1 MSEAVAEQP
10 VGLAPGSGFLSVRIG
25 WRNLWRNRRRT
36 WLTSG
41 GIAFAVLLVV
51 FTMAMQF
58 GQYEIMEENA
68 TSLITG
74 QIQIQSLPYVDS
86 GRFEDT
92 LDNASELASVI
103 AATPGVAAVAPR
115 VEAFALASA
124 DERSFGAQVL
134 GIDIAAE
141 ANTTRF
147 TKMLESGRM
156 IAGPGDAVLGKIL
169 ARNLGVGV
177 GAEVVVLGSGKEGG
191 VAAMVVVVSGILETG
206 MTDLDRSFLLASLP
220 VVQDA
225 FGLTDEV
232 HTFAI
237 RTDDLDQSKQVAAAL
252 QKKMPDL
259 AAVRHWELVM
269 PEVLQ
274 GIEVDRIGGMFM
286 YWLIMILVVFSV
298 INSFIMT
305 VFERTREFGM
315 LRAIGMRPAKIIL
328 MVQFEALFGCL
339 IGVAIG
345 LALASAVIAWLI
357 EVGIPLGEAMEDY
370 ATQFYMPARL
380 YPAFSA
386 EALLTAPVVM
396 VIGTQIAAILP
407 ALRIRQLKPVEA
419 LRED

>member
-1 MSEAVAEQP
+1 
-10 VGLAPGSGFLSVRIG
+10 
-25 WRNLWRNRRRT
+25 
-36 WLTSG
+36 
-41 GIAFAVLLVV
+41 
-51 FTMAMQF
+51 
-58 GQYEIMEENA
+58 
-68 TSLITG
+68 
-74 QIQIQSLPYVDS
+74 
-86 GRFEDT
+86 
-92 LDNASELASVI
+92 
-103 AATPGVAAVAPR
+103 
-115 VEAFALASA
+115 
-124 DERSFGAQVL
+124 
-134 GIDIAAE
+134 
-141 ANTTRF
+141 
-147 TKMLESGRM
+147 
-156 IAGPGDAVLGKIL
+156 
-169 ARNLGVGV
+169 
-177 GAEVVVLGSGKEGG
+177 
-191 VAAMVVVVSGILETG
+191 
-206 MTDLDRSFLLASLP
+206 
-220 VVQDA
+220 
-225 FGLTDEV
+225 
-232 HTFAI
+232 
-237 RTDDLDQSKQVAAAL
+237 
-252 QKKMPDL
+252 MPDL